1 VSIRIG
7 LDLGS
12 SAVRAVQLRTGGR
25 GAPTLER
32 LGQVPLAPGVVR
44 DGEIVEPDHVVAA
57 LRRLWQSFGFRSRNV
72 RLGLANQQVIVRQ
85 MDLPYLPEADLRRS
99 LPLQVGDQL
108 PIAVDQSI
116 LDLYLLANIETEQ
129 GQRTSRVLVVA
140 APRAMVQQVVQ
151 VVRQAR
157 LEPVGIDLDAF
168 AVLRALVDPQVLP
181 TGDAE
186 LLIDAGAAV
195 TNLVVH
201 QGGRPR
207 FVRIV
212 VAGGAAITETL
223 VNALGVT
230 AEEAEAAKATVG
242 MPFDQVTAPVDD
254 RGRLIADRAEQFVD
268 EIRASMDYYAVSG
281 EAVPLER
288 ALLTGGATL
297 MPNLRERLE
306 DLLGIPVHH
315 GRPLQRVRVGR
326 VGLPAEEVARAEP
339 FLAAAIGLALGGRR

>member
-1 VSIRIG
+1 MTVRIG

-12 SAVRAVQLRTGGR
+12 SAVRAVQVRTGR
-25 GAPTLER
+25 GAPMLER
-32 LGQVPLAPGVVR
+32 LGQVPLSPGVIR
-44 DGEIVEPDHVVAA
+44 DGEIVEPDQVVQA
-57 LRRLWQSFGFRSRNV
+57 LRRLWQSFGFRSRDV
-72 RLGLANQQVIVRQ
+72 CLGLANQQVIVRQ
-85 MDLPYLPEADLRRS
+85 LDLPYLPMADLRRS

-116 LDLYLLANIETEQ
+116 LDLYLLANLESDQ
-129 GQRTSRVLVVA
+129 GQRISRVMVVA
-140 APRAMVQQVVQ
+140 APRAMVQQLVD

-157 LEPVGIDLDAF
+157 LEPVGLDLDAF
-168 AVLRALVDPQVLP
+168 ALLRALADPRVLP
-181 TGDAE
+181 GGDAE

-195 TNLVVH
+195 TNLLVH
-201 QGGRPR
+201 QAGRPR

-212 VAGGAAITETL
+212 VAGGGAITETL

-230 AEEAEAAKATVG
+230 AEAAEAAKAAVG
-242 MPFDQVTAPVDD
+242 MPFDQVTAPMDD
-254 RGRLIADRAEQFVD
+254 QSRLIADRAEQFLD

-306 DLLGIPVHH
+306 GLLGIPVEY
-315 GRPLQRVRVGR
+315 GRPLERVRVGR
-326 VGLPAEEVARAEP
+326 VGLPEDELARAEP
-339 FLAAAIGLALGGRR
+339 FLGVAIGLALGGRR